1 MTLIPVN
8 DVCNAGCPYC
18 GIDRTGH
25 TPTASVRK
33 ALVQASTVG
42 TEVTFGGGEPTLDP
56 RLPKLLSKA
65 GKLGLQTRQIET
77 NGLRFS
83 DTNFMKVVA
92 DAGLE
97 RARVMLPASDAHAW
111 EKTTRLPGSLE
122 LAWKGISN
130 LIDSGVIVDL
140 VVPVSQGNVNHLAD
154 LLKRIGSDIPSVAS
168 VQLRPVFFSPDPQGR
183 PLPNEVKALVKEH
196 VVPPPLLASALVQAL
211 TVGEAHAL
219 KVELDLAGGLPLCSL
234 RRSPMALQ
242 SVSGKRVTYTYAD
255 GCGDCAMFERC
266 GGANPITT
274 EVHGVYQTR
283 PFHRIPPA
291 LNRNQNPEPILI
303 FSNGMPSYQFGA
315 GEKAEIRVVMPCN
328 QDCTFCFVNREAPN
342 ASPDELA
349 KAVDLAIARDVGA
362 VVFTGGEPTLS
373 KHLPS
378 LVKRATAGGVPCRGI
393 QTNALRLA
401 DKELTDRLV
410 DAGLNHAHVSMHSSD
425 PAEYLKITGFGTPE
439 EAAQGIRH
447 LASGGVELS
456 ISLVICQANAGNMRE
471 TVAFIYRQAPLARVV
486 VAVAREQQ
494 GLTRPWDDTLV
505 RCDRAATALG
515 EALTCADELGL
526 SMDVAGTCCVPPC
539 VLDEP
544 ILKSYGRLFLMG
556 HREANWHT
564 IDDDDTDTAHTV
576 SNDFAPACEECA
588 LKTRCPG
595 ITRAYLERHGESEF
609 VPLDSERARTL
620 SLL

>member
-25 TPTASVRK
+25 TPTADVRK
-33 ALVQASTVG
+33 ALSRASSVG

-65 GKLGLQTRQIET
+65 GELGLETRQVET

-83 DTNFMKVVA
+83 DPKFMKVVA

-97 RARVMLPASDAHAW
+97 RARVMLPASDATTW
-111 EKTTRLPGSLE
+111 EQTTRLPGALE
-122 LAWKGISN
+122 LAWEGISN
-130 LIDSGVIVDL
+130 LIASDVAVDL
-140 VVPVSQGNVNHLAD
+140 IVPVSQSNVDHLAP
-154 LLKRIGSDIPSVAS
+154 LLKRIAKDIPSVCS
-168 VQLRPVFFSPDPQGR
+168 IQLRPVFFSPDPQGR
-183 PLPNEVKALVKEH
+183 PLPGEVKKLVKEH

-211 TVGEAHAL
+211 TVGEAHGL

-242 SVSGKRVTYTYAD
+242 SVSGRRVTYTYAE

-274 EVHGVYQTR
+274 EVHGVFQIR
-283 PFHRIPPA
+283 PFSRIPPA

-303 FSNGMPSYQFGA
+303 FSTGMPSYQFGS

-328 QDCTFCFVNREAPN
+328 QDCSFCFVNREAPN
-342 ASPDELA
+342 ASSDELG
-349 KAVDLAIARDVGA
+349 KAVDLAIDRGVGA

-373 KHLPS
+373 KHLPT
-378 LVKRATAGGVPCRGI
+378 LVERARSGGVPCRGI

-401 DKELTDRLV
+401 DKKLTDRLV
-410 DAGLNHAHVSMHSSD
+410 DAGLNHAHISMHSSD
-425 PAEYLKITGFGTPE
+425 PSEYLKITGFGTPE
-439 EAAQGIRH
+439 EAAQGIRN
-447 LASGGVELS
+447 LAARGVELS
-456 ISLVICQANAGNMRE
+456 ISLVICQANAGSMRE

-494 GLTRPWDDTLV
+494 GLNRPWDDTLV

-515 EALTCADELGL
+515 EALTSAEELGL

-539 VLDEP
+539 VLEDRV
-544 ILKSYGRLFLMG
+544 LKSYGHLFLMG
-556 HREANWHT
+556 HREANWQKL
-564 IDDDDTDTAHTV
+564 DDDESDSGNTV
-576 SNDFAPACEECA
+576 SNDFAPACEGCA
-588 LKTRCPG
+588 LKARCPG
-595 ITRAYLERHGESEF
+595 ITRAYLERHGGSEF
-609 VPLDSERARTL
+609 VPVDSQRAHTL
-620 SLL
+620 ALM